1 MERLNAAEASAAVL
15 VAFDANA
22 ETMQALRACAAEI
35 VAGADLI
42 AASLAAGRTLLIC
55 GNGGSAADAQHLAAE
70 FVGRYLRERAP
81 YPALALH
88 TNTSALTA
96 IGNDYGFDEVFAR
109 QVLAHGQEGGVLL
122 AISTSG
128 CSPNVLR
135 AIQAAREKG
144 MRVVGFTG
152 GTGGAMADG
161 LCDVCLVVPSPST
174 PRIQE
179 GHIFAGHVM
188 CGLVEDAL
196 C

>member
-1 MERLNAAEASAAVL
+1 MERVRESDARSAL
-15 VAFDANA
+15 SVAFDDNA
-22 ETMQALRACAAEI
+22 ETMTALRGCSDQIIAAALL
-35 VAGADLI
+35 VAG
-42 AASLAAGRTLLIC
+42 SLAEGHTLLLC

-70 FVGRYLRERAP
+70 FVGRFLKERAP

-96 IGNDYGFDEVFAR
+96 VANDYGFEQVFAR
-109 QVLAHGQEGGVLL
+109 QVVAHGRPGGVLL

-128 CSPNVLR
+128 SSSNVLR
-135 AIQAAREKG
+135 AIEAARQVG
-144 MRVVGFTG
+144 MGVVGFTG
-152 GTGGAMADG
+152 GSGGAMAEDM
-161 LCDVCLVVPSPST
+161 CDVCLIVPSDST

-179 GHIFAGHVM
+179 GHIFAGHAL